1 MAEYKAAVIG
11 LGRMG
16 STFDDE
22 MESGGTLFKPYC
34 HGPTYYYSDRVEL
47 VAGVDLHEG
56 QRELF
61 GERWGLSSDHLYSDY
76 NEMVEKEKPDIVS
89 VCTTPRRRSAIVQD
103 LVNGGVKGIWAEKP
117 ITLTLEDA
125 DAMVS
130 ACREGGVALAINCA
144 RRWMHYYS
152 EARAIIESGDLGD
165 VLQVTAHFPCGLSSN
180 GSHLIDTVRYL
191 AGGEVK
197 WVFGEIESDEVAAG
211 DIDPWGNGYLAFD
224 SGARAFLRSMYSGE
238 TGIHQIHVIC
248 EKGEIICDEG
258 PPRFELIKQ
267 GAGAPY
273 GESFHRGSPKLR
285 GALPAR
291 YPLPL
296 PPLVEGTGITIVND
310 LIDAMETGR
319 PPRCSGEDGL
329 KALEIGI
336 AIRESHR
343 RGGVKLE
350 LPLEDRSLMIM
361 SSETIGDDIPKRVRR
376 EQGTLPMP
384 GTRTSSSQH
393 RSYSA

>member
-1 MAEYKAAVIG
+1 
-11 LGRMG
+11 
-16 STFDDE
+16 
-22 MESGGTLFKPYC
+22 
-34 HGPTYYYSDRVEL
+34 
-47 VAGVDLHEG
+47 
-56 QRELF
+56 
-61 GERWGLSSDHLYSDY
+61 
-76 NEMVEKEKPDIVS
+76 
-89 VCTTPRRRSAIVQD
+89 
-103 LVNGGVKGIWAEKP
+103 
-117 ITLTLEDA
+117 
-125 DAMVS
+125 
-130 ACREGGVALAINCA
+130 
-144 RRWMHYYS
+144 
-152 EARAIIESGDLGD
+152 
-165 VLQVTAHFPCGLSSN
+165 
-180 GSHLIDTVRYL
+180 
-191 AGGEVK
+191 
-197 WVFGEIESDEVAAG
+197 
-211 DIDPWGNGYLAFD
+211 
-224 SGARAFLRSMYSGE
+224 MYSGE

-248 EKGEIICDEG
+248 EKAEIICDEG